1 MKYYGETGPWIIIF
15 FLDVFTKRH
24 QRKETSVFLFC
35 SPVPLLSTTPSPPPP
50 HQFACVN
57 GFMQRTRAKN
67 CIVFCIAYAPFN
79 IFNDEGEDLRAS
91 FPVKDFSLWVSKAA
105 ATQPDGRA
113 AADGHGQGDE
123 DEEKEAGD
131 GQASRSA
138 IQKLQRILEIEE
150 MRQFSERLDRLIT
163 SG

>member
-1 MKYYGETGPWIIIF
+1 
-15 FLDVFTKRH
+15 
-24 QRKETSVFLFC
+24 
-35 SPVPLLSTTPSPPPP
+35 
-50 HQFACVN
+50 
-57 GFMQRTRAKN
+57 
-67 CIVFCIAYAPFN
+67 
-79 IFNDEGEDLRAS
+79 
-91 FPVKDFSLWVSKAA
+91 VKDFSLWVSKAA
-105 ATQPDGRA
+105 ASQPDGRA
-113 AADGHGQGDE
+113 ASDGHDQDE

>member
-1 MKYYGETGPWIIIF
+1 M
-15 FLDVFTKRH
+15 R
-24 QRKETSVFLFC
+24 
-35 SPVPLLSTTPSPPPP
+35 
-50 HQFACVN
+50 
-57 GFMQRTRAKN
+57 
-67 CIVFCIAYAPFN
+67 
-79 IFNDEGEDLRAS
+79 S

-105 ATQPDGRA
+105 ASQPDGRA
-113 AADGHGQGDE
+113 AADDHGRGQ

-150 MRQFSERLDRLIT
+150 MRQFSERLDKLIT

>member
-1 MKYYGETGPWIIIF
+1 M
-15 FLDVFTKRH
+15 
-24 QRKETSVFLFC
+24 
-35 SPVPLLSTTPSPPPP
+35 
-50 HQFACVN
+50 
-57 GFMQRTRAKN
+57 RT
-67 CIVFCIAYAPFN
+67 
-79 IFNDEGEDLRAS
+79 

-105 ATQPDGRA
+105 ASQPDGRA
-113 AADGHGQGDE
+113 AAGGHGRGQ
-123 DEEKEAGD
+123 DEEREKEGEAGD